1 MTNLQIDT
9 IYGSAWEGEALA
21 VFHTDVIYG
30 WLRLRPQL
38 TSWVA
43 SEQGW
48 TQWLHSFFN
57 EGTVYDYQPV
67 RLGRQRA
74 WLLIG
79 RAERR
84 GNASLI
90 AVLDN
95 QELLRSPIRNGVF
108 SQLVKPPRAI
118 CFMRRRQTTPCSTSS
133 L

>member
-1 MTNLQIDT
+1 MSLRRSKRLFGFTLVALFWLIAAGLGTRQPSRAEVGTAIYNTFDPELVTNLQIDT

-67 RLGRQRA
+67 RLGSQRA
-74 WLLIG
+74 
-79 RAERR
+79 
-84 GNASLI
+84 
-90 AVLDN
+90 
-95 QELLRSPIRNGVF
+95 
-108 SQLVKPPRAI
+108 
-118 CFMRRRQTTPCSTSS
+118 
-133 L
+133 